1 MKNPCSPTWA
11 ARIYVYSFKYFV
23 FYAFCRRKGF
33 VFRSLVYE
41 QHLAVLGQWPEFVV
55 DDEFQLVDVAA
66 YLFDERC
73 YGVVVGNGTLSVV
86 LDAVGN
92 ATGFDEAFHILDDE
106 GIVFANLLDE
116 THVGAIEAFGCLGR
130 EDVRHLMHI
139 VDELWFMQM
148 SPSMRASIC
157 IFLM

>member
-1 MKNPCSPTWA
+1 M
-11 ARIYVYSFKYFV
+11 
-23 FYAFCRRKGF
+23 
-33 VFRSLVYE
+33 YE

-92 ATGFDEAFHILDDE
+92 TTGFDEAFHILDDE
-106 GIVFANLLDE
+106 GIVLANLLDE
-116 THVGAIEAFGCLGR
+116 THVGAIEAFGFFCRQDGL
-130 EDVRHLMHI
+130 HLANV
-139 VDELWFMQM
+139 VDELCLVACFYFAISLTMLGSLALLGCPIRM
-148 SPSMRASIC
+148 SASPSAPTKLDIY
-157 IFLM
+157 FLIRLNENTSDKLL